1 MFEALDT
8 TPGHDGGVPSADG
21 APTDHELMDRAIGAA
36 ATVRTGTSPNP
47 WVGAVLR
54 TPAGELHVGATEPPG
69 GAHAEIVA
77 LRSAGAEA
85 GGGTLV
91 TTLEPCSHMGR
102 TGPCTDAIVAAG
114 VTRVV
119 VGVLDPD
126 EQVAGTGV
134 AQLRA
139 AGIDVEVGVHSAD
152 VEEQLAPYLHHRRS
166 GRPWVVLK
174 HAASL
179 DGRTA
184 APDGSSQWIT
194 SEKARADS
202 HRIRAESDA
211 ILVGGAT
218 VRADNPSLTTRLVDG
233 PDPRRVVLGTAPADA
248 AVHPCLEWQGP
259 VVDLLD
265 HLGSEGVVQLM
276 VEGGANV
283 FAQFLAEGLVNR
295 VVAYV
300 APALFGGDDGR
311 PVFVGHGAPTI
322 DDVTRGRFVDVR
334 RVGPDL
340 RLEYEP
346 FPAA

>member
-1 MFEALDT
+1 M
-8 TPGHDGGVPSADG
+8 VPSAAG
-21 APTDHELMDRAIGAA
+21 ALTDRELMDRALAA
-36 ATVRTGTSPNP
+36 AASVRTSTAPNP
-47 WVGAVLR
+47 WVGAVLC
-54 TPAGELHVGATEPPG
+54 TADGTTHVGATEPPG

-77 LRSAGAEA
+77 LRSAGDTARGA
-85 GGGTLV
+85 TLV
-91 TTLEPCSHMGR
+91 TTLEPCSHQGR
-102 TGPCTDAIVAAG
+102 TGPCAEAVIAAG
-114 VTRVV
+114 VARVV

-126 EQVAGTGV
+126 EQVGGDGV
-134 AQLRA
+134 ARLRA
-139 AGIDVEVGVHSAD
+139 AGIDVDVGVAASD
-152 VEEQLAPYLHHRRS
+152 VGRQLAPYLHHRRT

-174 HAASL
+174 TAASL

-194 SEKARADS
+194 SEEARADS

-211 ILVGGAT
+211 ILVGAAT

-233 PDPRRVVLGTAPADA
+233 PSPRRIVLGTARADA

-259 VVDLLD
+259 IGDLLD
-265 HLGSEGVVQLM
+265 QLGDDGVLQLM

-283 FAQFLAEGLVNR
+283 FAQFLAEDLVDR

-311 PVFVGHGAPTI
+311 PLFVGKGASTI
-322 DDVTRGRFVDVR
+322 DEITRGRFVDVR

-340 RLEYEP
+340 RIDLEP
-346 FPAA
+346 G